1 MKKLLNSKFLSLYI
15 TIFLFFVLFSIGS
28 VLYTG
33 FFSLQTFLNLFID
46 NAFLIISASGMT
58 MVLLIGGIDIS
69 VGSVIALTCMLSA
82 YLLELKNFNPV
93 LVMVLM
99 ILMGAGFGLLQGCL
113 IHFFKIQPF
122 IVTLAGLFFAR
133 GMTAVISTDTIN
145 IKNKLYT
152 DISNYRIYL
161 YDKSFISIGV
171 VIALIVMCITIYIA
185 HYTRFGRSVY
195 AIGGNEQSARLM
207 GLPVGKTKVL
217 VYTYS
222 GVCYAMAGI
231 VFSFYMLSGY
241 TLHQQ
246 GGEMDAIASAVIGG
260 TSLTGGV
267 GYVFG
272 TLFGVLIQ
280 GVIQTLIM
288 FQGTLSS
295 WWTRIAVALL
305 LCMFIMIQRL
315 LTIRKDTSRKAK
327 INTGKKSKQLNIKA

>member
-1 MKKLLNSKFLSLYI
+1 MKKLFNSKFLSLYI
-15 TIFLFFVLFSIGS
+15 TIFLFFVLFTIGS
-28 VLYTG
+28 FLYTG
-33 FFSLQTFLNLFID
+33 FFSLQTFFNLFID
-46 NAFLIISASGMT
+46 NAFLIVSASGMT

-82 YLLELKNFNPV
+82 YLLEFKNFDPV

-99 ILMGAGFGLLQGCL
+99 ILMGAVFGLIQGCL

-145 IKNKLYT
+145 IKNKLYS
-152 DISNYRIYL
+152 DISNYRIYI

-171 VIALIVMCITIYIA
+171 VIALVVMVITIYIA

-207 GLPVGKTKVL
+207 GLPVGRTKIL
-217 VYTYS
+217 VYTFS
-222 GVCYAMAGI
+222 GVCYAIAGI

-260 TSLTGGV
+260 TSLAGGV

-305 LCMFIMIQRL
+305 LCLFIMIQRL
-315 LTIRKDTSRKAK
+315 LTIRRDP
-327 INTGKKSKQLNIKA
+327 KKNG

>member
-1 MKKLLNSKFLSLYI
+1 MKKLFNSKFLSLYI
-15 TIFLFFVLFSIGS
+15 TIFLFFVLFTIGS
-28 VLYTG
+28 FLYTG
-33 FFSLQTFLNLFID
+33 FFSLQTFFNLFID
-46 NAFLIISASGMT
+46 NAFLIVSASGMT
-58 MVLLIGGIDIS
+58 MVLIIGGIDIS

-82 YLLELKNFNPV
+82 YLLEFKNFDPV

-99 ILMGAGFGLLQGCL
+99 VLMGAVFGLIQGCL

-145 IKNKLYT
+145 IKNKLYS
-152 DISNYRIYL
+152 DISNYRIYI

-171 VIALIVMCITIYIA
+171 VIALVVMVITIYIA

-207 GLPVGKTKVL
+207 GLAVGRTKIL
-217 VYTYS
+217 VYTFS
-222 GVCYAMAGI
+222 GVCYAIAGI

-260 TSLTGGV
+260 TSLAGGV

-305 LCMFIMIQRL
+305 LCLFIMIQRL
-315 LTIRKDTSRKAK
+315 LTIRKDP
-327 INTGKKSKQLNIKA
+327 KKNG

>member
-1 MKKLLNSKFLSLYI
+1 MKKLFNSKFLSLYI
-15 TIFLFFVLFSIGS
+15 TIFLFFVLFTVGS
-28 VLYTG
+28 FLYTG
-33 FFSLQTFLNLFID
+33 FFSLQTFFNLFID
-46 NAFLIISASGMT
+46 NAFLIVSASGMT
-58 MVLLIGGIDIS
+58 MVLIIGGIDIS

-82 YLLELKNFNPV
+82 YLLEFKNFDPV

-99 ILMGAGFGLLQGCL
+99 ILMGAVFGLIQGCL

-145 IKNKLYT
+145 IKNKLYS
-152 DISNYRIYL
+152 DISNYRIYI
-161 YDKSFISIGV
+161 YDKAFISIGV
-171 VIALIVMCITIYIA
+171 VIALVVMVITIYIA

-207 GLPVGKTKVL
+207 GLPVGRTKIL
-217 VYTYS
+217 VYTFS
-222 GVCYAMAGI
+222 GVCYAIAGI

-260 TSLTGGV
+260 TSLAGGV

-305 LCMFIMIQRL
+305 LCLFIMIQRL
-315 LTIRKDTSRKAK
+315 LTIRKDP
-327 INTGKKSKQLNIKA
+327 KKNG